1 MSKRS
6 CEGILKADKQ
16 YTHSSSCQ
24 GKNNAPPPLTA
35 LEPDTV
41 QEPKPRL
48 KVKSF
53 EHHSPKKRPY
63 RPKSLWFSSVK
74 EDKSQ
79 DNHFSNSDSAGRELP
94 KQNKECL
101 PPRQAYS
108 HSSSLGIFDDKF
120 SAIRSANEYS
130 QKKGL

>member
-1 MSKRS
+1 MPH
-6 CEGILKADKQ
+6 L
-16 YTHSSSCQ
+16 
-24 GKNNAPPPLTA
+24 PLQA

-41 QEPKPRL
+41 PEPKPRL

-74 EDKSQ
+74 EDKSP

-108 HSSSLGIFDDKF
+108 HSSSLGSLMIIFLLYFLLMNIHRRKDYNPPHLSRRICQNDYC
-120 SAIRSANEYS
+120 S
-130 QKKGL
+130 